1 MAPAGCLKLSSVVAF
16 EKSSMQ
22 RELRLAAMLILF
34 VTVENASVE
43 FFIRKVKD
51 EVDIIEHWT
60 DISLGFIQ
68 NQRE

>member
-16 EKSSMQ
+16 EKSSM
-22 RELRLAAMLILF
+22 RRAGRLAAVLMFF

-43 FFIRKVKD
+43 LFIRKVQD